1 MFSFLLGIYLGVEL
15 LLSGCII
22 LYSLWQ
28 CVSFPIFPCP
38 RQKFLLSDFLI
49 VAILVGVKWYLII
62 VLICIIIIIHN
73 IEQLFM

>member
-1 MFSFLLGIYLGVEL
+1 MFLFCHMFSFLLGIYLGVEL

-49 VAILVGVKWYLII
+49 VAILVGVK
-62 VLICIIIIIHN
+62 
-73 IEQLFM
+73 